1 MTTSQTYSK
10 RILEALIAKDECAK
24 WETFI
29 VKLLRKLELDEAER
43 EQAVAC
49 YEELGR
55 HVAKKMGLNQTDAD
69 VFVQGSMR
77 TQTTISPRGNQNFD
91 LDVVV
96 KISSQRFNAQT
107 DSQTFFDEFGESL
120 KGIEGAGE
128 PEPKRRCWRLSYP
141 GQPFYFEVTPAL
153 PGSISMG
160 YQTDLRVR
168 DPETVWSPSNPEDFA
183 NWFCEIA
190 AKRFHFQNR
199 LDELSF
205 KSQTEVSPVPSETV
219 GIDDILRR
227 GIQLIKLHRDNY
239 YWALPKERK
248 DAQPI
253 SVILVTLAGNVY
265 NQMVVN
271 ESLAFNS
278 PIEVL
283 LEMVDRMPLNLQRN
297 TKGWLVP
304 NPKLG
309 TENFADRWNSDG
321 GLRCY
326 EFHTWHKK
334 LSSDLETLFT
344 SGYQQ
349 KTKDGLK
356 TVFGQKVV
364 DDWASSLA
372 TPLQGLL
379 ATVAGLSDI
388 APASARPQGS
398 KNTLA

>member
-1 MTTSQTYSK
+1 MTTPQTYSK
-10 RILEALIAKDECAK
+10 RILEALRAKDECAK
-24 WETFI
+24 WEAFI

-43 EQAVAC
+43 EKAVAC

-96 KISSQRFNAQT
+96 KISSKRFNAQT

-141 GQPFYFEVTPAL
+141 GQPFYFDVTPAL

-199 LDELSF
+199 LDELRF

-227 GIQLIKLHRDNY
+227 GIQLIKLHRDNF
-239 YWALPKERK
+239 YWELPKERK

-265 NQMVVN
+265 NKMVTN
-271 ESLAFNS
+271 EPLTFNS

-283 LEMVDRMPLNLQRN
+283 LEMVDRMPSELKVNE
-297 TKGWLVP
+297 KGWSVP
-304 NPKLG
+304 NPRL
-309 TENFADRWNSDG
+309 TSENFADRWNSDQ
-321 GLRCY
+321 GLRY
-326 EFHTWHKK
+326 QEFQSWHKR
-334 LSSDLETLFT
+334 LSLDLETLFT
-344 SGYQQ
+344 MGYEE
-349 KTKDGLK
+349 KTSERLK
-356 TVFGQKVV
+356 TVFGQRVV
-364 DDWASSLA
+364 DDWAKGLPN
-372 TPLQGLL
+372 PLQGLL
-379 ATVAGLSDI
+379 ATVAGLSDV
-388 APASARPQGS
+388 APALARPQGS